1 MIKVYNIS
9 FNLIKCMLA
18 MYSLVTHL
26 YVLSLH
32 VSRSTLEV
40 RQYAI
45 YMCAMFIDM
54 YSPLLPRKKN
64 HFAMG
69 HVVMMVL
76 FYKSMEFASRLYHV
90 KSTHI
95 EFTTRMKVET
105 GGDGFP
111 PQDSHFPF

>member
-1 MIKVYNIS
+1 
-9 FNLIKCMLA
+9 MLA
-18 MYSLVTHL
+18 MYSPVTHL

-40 RQYAI
+40 RQYARNV
-45 YMCAMFIDM
+45 CAMFIHM

-76 FYKSMEFASRLYHV
+76 LYKRMELASRLYHV
-90 KSTHI
+90 KSTQI
-95 EFTTRMKVET
+95 DFTTRMKVET

-111 PQDSHFPF
+111 PQGSHFPF